1 MSFFDRSISKHMIV
15 CFLLWTKKYFIAFY
29 FWLYGNTLPF
39 TFHCYILCARCINLI
54 HNGEVVCVCVHIWS
68 LKLLTDYNEI
78 WYWGV
83 WMKHFRMNLVFSHI
97 YIYLSVLNIFL
108 HKAQIEVDQ
117 ISLKHI
123 DVGLLCRNT
132 MWTCR

>member
-1 MSFFDRSISKHMIV
+1 
-15 CFLLWTKKYFIAFY
+15 
-29 FWLYGNTLPF
+29 
-39 TFHCYILCARCINLI
+39 
-54 HNGEVVCVCVHIWS
+54 
-68 LKLLTDYNEI
+68 
-78 WYWGV
+78 
-83 WMKHFRMNLVFSHI
+83 MKHFRMNLVFSHI